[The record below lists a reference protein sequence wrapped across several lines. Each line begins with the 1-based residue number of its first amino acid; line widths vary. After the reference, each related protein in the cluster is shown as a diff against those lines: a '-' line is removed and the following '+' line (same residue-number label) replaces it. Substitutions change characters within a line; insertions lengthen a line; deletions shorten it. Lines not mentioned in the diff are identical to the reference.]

1 MESIYLVITTFPTR
15 DEAVSLANQIIAKH
29 LAACVQ
35 VQEACISI
43 YEWKGVVERSV
54 EFPVHIKTIE
64 SKKEED
70 KEMNEIMRLSSGK
83 ALTKESFMIQ
93 TPTPAPNF
101 LLGLGSKLFTSF

>member
-1 MESIYLVITTFPTR
+1 MEPIYLVITTFPTR
-15 DEAVSLANQIIAKH
+15 DEAVSLANKIIAKH

-64 SKKEED
+64 SKKEELKAFI
-70 KEMNEIMRLSSGK
+70 KENHSYEIPELV
-83 ALTKESFMIQ
+83 AIQ
-93 TPTPAPNF
+93 LNDVSETYADWMGIQARGAF
-101 LLGLGSKLFTSF
+101 S